1 MMHFADLENHISGVR
16 LQNYLNHCGND
27 QDRALLLYKA
37 NIRLSKAFYPLLS
50 ILEINLRNG
59 INQAIINHLGDNDW
73 LQNQRTL
80 FMTRIRDGGRM
91 VRTVNS
97 AIDKINNSGC
107 LLTNDRIVAEL
118 SFGFWTRFFV
128 QNVYA
133 RVGGSPLRAFPHI
146 PRAFTTRGNLR
157 LLNNELN
164 AVREF
169 RNKVYHNETI
179 CFQRG
184 VYSLVNAQDM
194 YRKIYFVLNW
204 FNPLFEKWVVDIDE
218 VPYEFERINHCANN
232 NGKVKFIY
240 KINRLRVKRIYK
252 KVLIMNTLYKQKI

>member
-1 MMHFADLENHISGVR
+1 MHFSDLETHISGVR

-59 INQAIINHLGDNDW
+59 INEAMIKHFSNPDW
-73 LQNQRTL
+73 LTIEKNG
-80 FMTRIRDGGRM
+80 FMTKIGDKGRM
-91 VRTVNS
+91 SKLVSKAEDEIIKNGNLV
-97 AIDKINNSGC
+97 
-107 LLTNDRIVAEL
+107 TNDRIIAKL

-128 QNVYA
+128 QNVFA
-133 RVGGSPLRAFPHI
+133 RVGSSSINAFPNL
-146 PRAFTTRGNLR
+146 PSVFKTKGNLG
-157 LLNNELN
+157 LLNNELK
-164 AVREF
+164 AICDF

-184 VYSLVNAQDM
+184 IFSLTSTKSM
-194 YRKIYFVLNW
+194 YNKIYLALSW
-204 FNPLFEKWVVDIDE
+204 FNPLFEKWVEDIDE

-232 NGKVKFIY
+232 NGKVEFIF

-252 KVLIMNTLYKQKI
+252 KVLIMKTLYKQKI